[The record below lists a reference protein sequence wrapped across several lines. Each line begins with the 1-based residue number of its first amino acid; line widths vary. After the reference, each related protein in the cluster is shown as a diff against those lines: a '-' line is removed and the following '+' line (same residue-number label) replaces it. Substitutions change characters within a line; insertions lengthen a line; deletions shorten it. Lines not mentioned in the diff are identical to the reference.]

1 MRDGLLGAH
10 DHGALRQKRK
20 RAPMSATVVDAR
32 PARSPRTQ
40 ALRIALMSL
49 AVIVL
54 VIASFA
60 LGRTTA
66 STMHDRSTPASH
78 PATTVPVSIAPA
90 SSAPV
95 SGSPATECHMGRAC

>member
-1 MRDGLLGAH
+1 MRGGLLGAH

-49 AVIVL
+49 AVTVAVTRSL
-54 VIASFA
+54 PP
-60 LGRTTA
+60 GRATVWPV
-66 STMHDRSTPASH
+66 HDRPPPPSH
-78 PATTVPVSIAPA
+78 PATSVPVAFAPA